1 MLAKKLVKEIE
12 ALPSD
17 RLSEIEALIKALKI
31 KKTHKRPAGEKPYS
45 VFDEIDEVA
54 TDVGVRDL
62 ARNHDHYLYGA
73 PKR

>member
-1 MLAKKLVKEIE
+1 LTTPRSAYPLDIRKNQ
-12 ALPSD
+12 
-17 RLSEIEALIKALKI
+17 
-31 KKTHKRPAGEKPYS
+31 KTHKRPAGEKPYS

>member
-1 MLAKKLVKEIE
+1 MLTKKLIKELE

-17 RLSEIEALIKALKI
+17 RLLEIEALIKSLKT
-31 KKTHKRPAGEKPYS
+31 KKASKQPAKEKPGS
-45 VFDEIDEVA
+45 LFDDIAEVA

-73 PKR
+73 AKR